1 MAGGA
6 AGVLGAWR
14 GVSLD
19 VRETTGWEA
28 AHRRAAGVPRPDRGP
43 VRRGLLLSLD
53 RGRLHRGRRQGA
65 LRPLHQGDRG
75 AGVRRPDPQRAGAV
89 GAGRHGP
96 ALLRHRGSHHAS
108 GNPLP
113 AVRPDRLGGGGGL
126 GRPVPDLAARR
137 LPGAPRRPARPG
149 PRRPGLDP
157 RPAARRAARR
167 AQRGRRRMTSAH
179 APVLLNEVVDA
190 LQPRAGQTVVDG
202 TFGAGGY
209 SRALLATGARVIAF
223 DRDPTARRFA
233 QGLPAERFRLVERR
247 FSELDA
253 ETGEGAVDAVVFDIG
268 VSSMQL
274 DEAERGFSFMRDGP
288 LDMRMAADGPT
299 AADLVNEAEP
309 AELAR
314 ILFVYGE
321 ERESRRIARAIARRR
336 EEQPFTR
343 TLELAEFIEKALGGR
358 RGAKVHPATRSFQA
372 IRIAVNEEL
381 SELEAGLAAAERA
394 LKTGG
399 RLCVV
404 TFHSL
409 EDRIVKTFFAVRAGK
424 TPAGSRHAPPVEA
437 AAAPSFQLL
446 FNGAQAPSAAEL
458 AANPR
463 ARSAKLRAAVR
474 TDAPVWRAA
483 A

>member
-1 MAGGA
+1 MMAP
-6 AGVLGAWR
+6 
-14 GVSLD
+14 
-19 VRETTGWEA
+19 
-28 AHRRAAGVPRPDRGP
+28 HI
-43 VRRGLLLSLD
+43 
-53 RGRLHRGRRQGA
+53 
-65 LRPLHQGDRG
+65 
-75 AGVRRPDPQRAGAV
+75 
-89 GAGRHGP
+89 
-96 ALLRHRGSHHAS
+96 
-108 GNPLP
+108 
-113 AVRPDRLGGGGGL
+113 
-126 GRPVPDLAARR
+126 
-137 LPGAPRRPARPG
+137 
-149 PRRPGLDP
+149 
-157 RPAARRAARR
+157 
-167 AQRGRRRMTSAH
+167 
-179 APVLLNEVVDA
+179 PVLLNEVVDA
-190 LQPRAGQTVVDG
+190 MQPAAGKTLVDG

-209 SRALLATGARVIAF
+209 SRALLDRGASIIAF
-223 DRDPTARRFA
+223 DRDPSAARFA
-233 QGLPAERFRLVERR
+233 DGLPADRFRLVERR
-247 FSELDA
+247 FSELDE
-253 ETGEGAVDAVVFDIG
+253 ETGEGAVDGVVLDIG

-309 AELAR
+309 AEIAR
-314 ILFVYGE
+314 ILYVYGE

-343 TLELAEFIEKALGGR
+343 TLELAEFIEKTLGGR

-381 SELEAGLAAAERA
+381 SELEAGLVAAERA

-424 TPAGSRHAPPVEA
+424 APGGSRHAPPVET
-437 AAAPSFQLL
+437 AAAPSFSLL
-446 FNGAQAPSAAEL
+446 FNGAQGPSAAEL

-474 TDAPVWRAA
+474 TDAAVWRAA